1 MGGSGGFAGGLLGL
15 PAGGGLRG
23 PSPPPLPPSLL
34 TPAASALASRFQRYS
49 PVRTLSRRE
58 VTLAFLGPNTWMP
71 VRRQTTLTALK
82 VSLGSGGEWRQARD
96 LRRRMQQQQMEL
108 LQPSPR

>member
-1 MGGSGGFAGGLLGL
+1 M
-15 PAGGGLRG
+15 
-23 PSPPPLPPSLL
+23 
-34 TPAASALASRFQRYS
+34 
-49 PVRTLSRRE
+49 RTRSRRE

-82 VSLGSGGEWRQARD
+82 VSLGSGSEWRQARD
-96 LRRRMQQQQMEL
+96 QRRRLQQQQQQMGL